1 MTAWG
6 FIGDDLSCTGD
17 DCNKGTPVVLCL
29 PAGAIAMGSIG
40 ATRLAAGREASI
52 WRSPLFWAG
61 TAVTVLTIPAAVA
74 VTYAFQSER
83 NRRVAADTALVAG
96 FVLGNVIQV
105 WGAFTAPPRAVAA
118 GARPLSLAPGCGPTA
133 GGVVCGLALAGF

>member
-1 MTAWG
+1 M
-6 FIGDDLSCTGD
+6 L
-17 DCNKGTPVVLCL
+17 VL
-29 PAGAIAMGSIG
+29 PAGAIAMGWIR

-52 WRSPLFWAG
+52 WRSPVFWAG

-74 VTYAFQSER
+74 VSYAFQNDR

-105 WGAFTAPPRAVAA
+105 WGAYTAPPRDVPA
-118 GARPLSLAPGCGPTA
+118 GTRPLSVAPGCGPTA
-133 GGVVCGLALAGF
+133 GGIVCGLALAGF